1 MKRLYFLRHAKS
13 DRSDPDAP
21 DFDRGLTQR
30 GRQAARAMGRY
41 LRRQKLLPDFVLCS
55 AARRARDS
63 WELVGPQLQA
73 EIPIELSEALYL
85 AAPLQTLRLIH
96 RLPETASAA
105 LLIGHNPGF
114 QAVTV
119 HLTGGGDEAARAR
132 AAAKFPTAA
141 LAVLDFEVEH
151 WRDIGEGGGRLERFI
166 APRDLD

>member
-13 DRSDPDAP
+13 DRSDPEAA

-41 LRRQKLLPDFVLCS
+41 MRRQKLIPDLILCS

-63 WELVGPQLQA
+63 WELAAPQLQA
-73 EIPIELSEALYL
+73 EIPVELSEALYL
-85 AAPLQTLRLIH
+85 AAPMQTIRLIH

-105 LLIGHNPGF
+105 LLVGHNPGF
-114 QAVTV
+114 QAVTLQ
-119 HLTGGGDEAARAR
+119 LTGGGDDAARIR
-132 AAAKFPTAA
+132 LAAKFPTAA

-151 WRDIGEGGGRLERFI
+151 WRDVGEGGGQLQRFI